1 MCTFSEAIQMLS
13 ESPTAHSSD
22 TSTQE
27 KLEILAKMMN
37 ELKANFSK
45 EEEIINYLP
54 LNNANNTA
62 ITTTGWQGLSYVT
75 KPLSIK
81 YTQIFEDVRGN
92 RVLVFTNKRMI
103 LVFPSDFFE
112 EGHFSSYFYQDIR
125 GIMLRGEKPSLLS
138 RILKKKKEVTWYG
151 LDFQGSS
158 GIFYDTL
165 QPFQKAQFLQ
175 ILASIPAA
183 SRIPIGKR
191 LIRNNKFDQIVNNFE
206 YDYRVAN
213 FFNLLWILLGVLVAV
228 GAIVGI
234 GPFHGIHDFIM
245 DLRKH

>member
-22 TSTQE
+22 PSTQE
-27 KLEILAKMMN
+27 KLEILTIMMS

-75 KPLSIK
+75 KPLSKK

-138 RILKKKKEVTWYG
+138 RILKKKK
-151 LDFQGSS
+151 
-158 GIFYDTL
+158 
-165 QPFQKAQFLQ
+165 
-175 ILASIPAA
+175 
-183 SRIPIGKR
+183 
-191 LIRNNKFDQIVNNFE
+191 
-206 YDYRVAN
+206 
-213 FFNLLWILLGVLVAV
+213 
-228 GAIVGI
+228 
-234 GPFHGIHDFIM
+234 
-245 DLRKH
+245 